1 MASRLAALV
10 ATSRLRTIAA
20 AAVVAAVTATPAAA
34 AQGTPGPFP
43 GVVTQGQTR
52 THAFDNDPA
61 DQGCPHVMTT
71 CTVLLAYTPASDVLT
86 LSVGSSSATG
96 SNGQAS
102 LSLSA
107 SWCTAFDIRV
117 TGTSVRAAAGY
128 VVTVIRG
135 GPTA

>member
-1 MASRLAALV
+1 M
-10 ATSRLRTIAA
+10 SRLRTAAAA
-20 AAVVAAVTATPAAA
+20 AAVVAVTATPASAT
-34 AQGTPGPFP
+34 QGTPGPFP

-61 DQGCPHVMTT
+61 NQGCPHVMTT
-71 CTVLLAYTPASDVLT
+71 YTVMVGYAPATDVLT
-86 LSVGSSSATG
+86 LSVGTSSVTG